1 MAEPSPPPPDGSPA
15 SPAALDLSRGDELEK
30 YTLRSARQILQLL
43 QDLITH
49 RCLIT
54 AHTGGGHSFMTA
66 VLKVDEERARVVLD
80 PSPDPQANRRALAAP
95 RLTCATQLDGIR
107 IQFPL
112 LGLSEGQDKG
122 RPAFFAPLPTEM
134 LRLQRREFYRLQVPL
149 AHALNCLLRA
159 EDLARKPVEV
169 SARVIDIGAG
179 GVAVVVPAGAAEF
192 VIGGVLPACR
202 LALPDGDPIE
212 LELEVRN
219 LNRQTQ
225 RNGTEQLRVG
235 LRFAALPRTAD
246 TRIQRYIFK
255 TEREL
260 NAKARGGI

>member
-1 MAEPSPPPPDGSPA
+1 MAEPSTPSPA
-15 SPAALDLSRGDELEK
+15 SPAPLDGGRGDELEK
-30 YTLRSARQILQLL
+30 FTLRGARQILQLL

-49 RCLIT
+49 RGLIT
-54 AHTGGGHSFMTA
+54 DHTGGGHSFMTA
-66 VLKVDEERARVVLD
+66 VLKVDEERGRVVLD

-95 RLTCATQLDGIR
+95 RLTCVTQLDGIR

-112 LGLSEGQDKG
+112 VGLGEGQDKG
-122 RPAFFAPLPTEM
+122 RPALFAPLPAEM

-149 AHALNCLLRA
+149 AHELSCLLKA

-179 GVAVVVPAGAAEF
+179 GVAVVVPTGAAEF
-192 VIGGVLPACR
+192 VIGGTLPACR
-202 LALPDGDPIE
+202 LALPDGEPIE
-212 LELEVRN
+212 LDLEVRN

-235 LRFAALPRTAD
+235 LRFAALPRAAD

-255 TEREL
+255 TERAL
-260 NAKARGGI
+260 NAKARGGL

>member
-1 MAEPSPPPPDGSPA
+1 M
-15 SPAALDLSRGDELEK
+15 
-30 YTLRSARQILQLL
+30 
-43 QDLITH
+43 
-49 RCLIT
+49 
-54 AHTGGGHSFMTA
+54 
-66 VLKVDEERARVVLD
+66 
-80 PSPDPQANRRALAAP
+80 
-95 RLTCATQLDGIR
+95 
-107 IQFPL
+107 
-112 LGLSEGQDKG
+112 
-122 RPAFFAPLPTEM
+122 
-134 LRLQRREFYRLQVPL
+134 
-149 AHALNCLLRA
+149 
-159 EDLARKPVEV
+159 EV

-179 GVAVVVPAGAAEF
+179 GVAVVVPAAAAEF

-212 LELEVRN
+212 LDLEVRN

>member
-1 MAEPSPPPPDGSPA
+1 MTIDHEDTRIELIHADDEAKYVLRDAREILAVLRNLVGARALVSARLAPGNESVLSTLVEVAEDGSSLLLDGSA
-15 SPAALDLSRGDELEK
+15 DALQNQRMEHADALD
-30 YTLRSARQILQLL
+30 
-43 QDLITH
+43 
-49 RCLIT
+49 C
-54 AHTGGGHSFMTA
+54 
-66 VLKVDEERARVVLD
+66 V
-80 PSPDPQANRRALAAP
+80 
-95 RLTCATQLDGIR
+95 TQLDKVR
-107 IQFPL
+107 IQFL
-112 LGLSEGQDKG
+112 LRGQRLVEDGGSPGL
-122 RPAFFAPLPTEM
+122 RAPPPEAL

-149 AHALNCLLRA
+149 AHELSCLLRA

-179 GVAVVVPAGAAEF
+179 GVAVMVPAGAAEF

-212 LELEVRN
+212 LDLEVRN

>member
-1 MAEPSPPPPDGSPA
+1 MPR
-15 SPAALDLSRGDELEK
+15 SRAR
-30 YTLRSARQILQLL
+30 RSA
-43 QDLITH
+43 QDSPEVV
-49 RCLIT
+49 
-54 AHTGGGHSFMTA
+54 AA
-66 VLKVDEERARVVLD
+66 VGVAPDDEPAPARRD
-80 PSPDPQANRRALAAP
+80 A
-95 RLTCATQLDGIR
+95 
-107 IQFPL
+107 
-112 LGLSEGQDKG
+112 
-122 RPAFFAPLPTEM
+122 
-134 LRLQRREFYRLQVPL
+134 RLQRREFYRLQVPL
-149 AHALNCLLRA
+149 AHALSCLLRA

-179 GVAVVVPAGAAEF
+179 GVAVMVPAGAAEF

-212 LELEVRN
+212 LDLEVRN

>member
-1 MAEPSPPPPDGSPA
+1 MTIDHEDTRIELIHADDEAKYVLRDAREILAVLRNLVGARALVSARLAPGNESVLSTLVEVAEDGSSLLLDGSA
-15 SPAALDLSRGDELEK
+15 DALQNQRMERANALD
-30 YTLRSARQILQLL
+30 
-43 QDLITH
+43 
-49 RCLIT
+49 C
-54 AHTGGGHSFMTA
+54 
-66 VLKVDEERARVVLD
+66 V
-80 PSPDPQANRRALAAP
+80 
-95 RLTCATQLDGIR
+95 TQLDKVR
-107 IQFPL
+107 IQFL
-112 LGLSEGQDKG
+112 LRGQRLVEDG
-122 RPAFFAPLPTEM
+122 GSPGFRAAPPDAL

-149 AHALNCLLRA
+149 AHALSCLLRA

-202 LALPDGDPIE
+202 LDLPEGDPIE
-212 LELEVRN
+212 LNLEVRN

>member
-1 MAEPSPPPPDGSPA
+1 MHIEQEDTRVELVYGEDEAKYLLRDPVEIKALFRALLA
-15 SPAALDLSRGDELEK
+15 SRGLVSARMVPGGQSFITALIEADEQHGILLDASTDPLQNDRIAQSEALD
-30 YTLRSARQILQLL
+30 
-43 QDLITH
+43 
-49 RCLIT
+49 C
-54 AHTGGGHSFMTA
+54 
-66 VLKVDEERARVVLD
+66 V
-80 PSPDPQANRRALAAP
+80 
-95 RLTCATQLDGIR
+95 TQLDRVR
-107 IQFPL
+107 IQFLVRRPVRVVE
-112 LGLSEGQDKG
+112 EGKPG
-122 RPAFFAPLPTEM
+122 FRAPFPNTV

-149 AHALNCLLRA
+149 AHALSCLLRA

-202 LALPDGDPIE
+202 LDLPEGDSIE
-212 LELEVRN
+212 LDLEVRN

>member
-1 MAEPSPPPPDGSPA
+1 MAEPNPPA
-15 SPAALDLSRGDELEK
+15 SGTPAPFDGGRGDDLEK
-30 YTLRSARQILQLL
+30 YTLRGARQILQLL

-49 RCLIT
+49 RGLIT
-54 AHTGGGHSFMTA
+54 AHTGGGNSFMTA
-66 VLKVDEERARVVLD
+66 VLRVDEDRRRVMLD
-80 PSPDPQANRRALAAP
+80 ASPDPQANRRALAAP
-95 RLTCATQLDGIR
+95 RLTCVTQIDGIR

-112 LGLSEGQDKG
+112 SGLSEGQDKG
-122 RPAFFAPLPTEM
+122 RPALFAPLPTEM

-149 AHALNCLLRA
+149 THELSCLLKA
-159 EDLARKPVEV
+159 EDLGRKPVEA

-179 GVAVVVPAGAAEF
+179 GIAVLLPAGTAEF
-192 VIGGVLPACR
+192 VIGGVLPGCR
-202 LALPDGDPIE
+202 LALPDGEPIE
-212 LELEVRN
+212 LDLEVRN
-219 LNRQTQ
+219 INRQTQ